1 MYQDAIAAAFL
12 RRKEKR
18 GPKVICGQYSI
29 TAGRDGQADVC
40 GRPRMFSDGTAVYS
54 YGEHFPIA
62 LYTFPE
68 RDDSPIMLNTER
80 YQTGAWPVS
89 GKPKFSPT
97 TDKHI
102 RAVADALENAG
113 YQMTGKSATIRGM
126 VFAELA
132 R

>member
-1 MYQDAIAAAFL
+1 M
-12 RRKEKR
+12 
-18 GPKVICGQYSI
+18 SI
-29 TAGRDGQADVC
+29 DRDNNQSRVC

-62 LYTFPE
+62 VRTFPE
-68 RDDSPIMLNTER
+68 YENSPIMLNTER
-80 YQTGAWPVS
+80 YQTGEWPKS

-102 RAVADALENAG
+102 RAVANALENAG
-113 YQMTGKSATIRGM
+113 YQLTGKEADIRGM
-126 VFAELA
+126 RFVELA